1 VLFTAEKINS
11 SYCWSFIPVRDSNST
26 TSKQNSNK
34 QTASGFAS
42 ETCSRVGFK
51 N

>member
-1 VLFTAEKINS
+1 MVPTVIEFLFYLFLFS
-11 SYCWSFIPVRDSNST
+11 SYCWSFIPVR
-26 TSKQNSNK
+26 KQNSNK

-42 ETCSRVGFK
+42 ETCSRAGFK